1 MSAPA
6 YLTMAVIDDDPASL
20 ELINE
25 ALAQEGLEIS
35 SFTDAR
41 LGLDFVLK
49 NHPQIVLLDLL
60 MPDLHGTEVLQS
72 IVQHDPGIEVILMTA
87 HYSTESAVDAI
98 RMGAA
103 DYLTK
108 PIDVPGL
115 RERVGRLLAEA
126 KKRRR
131 VHELDLELVQAFQCN
146 GIVGR
151 SPLILEMFSRIRRIA
166 PHFQTALVTGPTG
179 SGKELVA
186 RALHQQSPA
195 AKGPFAVSNCS
206 AIVETLFE
214 SEVFGYV
221 KGAFTGATQDKMGM
235 FESANGGTVFLDEIG
250 EMPLAAQ
257 AKLLRVLQNHEV
269 QRVGSTVARK
279 VDVRVVAATHRDLR
293 QMVSEKTFREDLFYR
308 LAMVQITVPGLS
320 ERRED
325 IPLLERHF
333 IEKFSTQFKKPLKGM
348 SRAARTLISKYAW
361 PGNVREMENAIGNA
375 CMMAESD
382 VVELADLPAHLQN
395 PTQPIYATE
404 DLLPLKE
411 IERQY
416 VLRALEKLGG
426 NKVQAAQVLG
436 ISRGTLYSILGKNE
450 AAERIP

>member
-1 MSAPA
+1 MSTPA
-6 YLTMAVIDDDPASL
+6 YLRMAVIDDDPASL
-20 ELINE
+20 ELIAE
-25 ALAQEGLEIS
+25 ALSQEGLDITL
-35 SFTDAR
+35 FADPR
-41 LGLDFVLK
+41 VGLESVFK
-49 NHPQIVLLDLL
+49 NRPQIVLSDLM
-60 MPDLHGTEVLQS
+60 MPGLHGTEVLEK
-72 IVQHDPGIEVILMTA
+72 IVAHDPGIEVILMTA

-98 RMGAA
+98 RKGAA

-108 PIDVPGL
+108 PIDIAGL
-115 RERVGRLLAEA
+115 RDRVGTLIAEA
-126 KKRRR
+126 KKRKR
-131 VHELDLELVQAFQCN
+131 VHELDLELVRAFQFH

-166 PHFQTALVTGPTG
+166 PHFETVLIAGPTG

-195 AKGPFAVSNCS
+195 AKGPFAVCNCS

-221 KGAFTGATQDKMGM
+221 KGAFTGASQDKMGL
-235 FESANGGTVFLDEIG
+235 FEFANGGTVFLDEIG

-269 QRVGSTVARK
+269 QRVGSPVSRK
-279 VDVRVVAATHRDLR
+279 VNVRVVAATHRDLR
-293 QMVSEKTFREDLFYR
+293 QMVAEKAFREDLFYR
-308 LAMVQITVPGLS
+308 LAMVQIDVPGLS

-333 IEKFSTQFKKPLKGM
+333 IEKFAAQFKKPIKGM
-348 SRAARTLISKYAW
+348 GRSARTLISKYAW
-361 PGNVREMENAIGNA
+361 PGNVREMENVIGNA

-382 VVELADLPAHLQN
+382 VVELGDLPAHLQN
-395 PTQPIYATE
+395 PTEAMYATE
-404 DLLPLKE
+404 DLLPLKDM
-411 IERQY
+411 ERSY
-416 VLRALEKLGG
+416 VLRVLEKLGG

-436 ISRGTLYSILGKNE
+436 ISRGTLYSILGRE
-450 AAERIP
+450 GAI

>member
-1 MSAPA
+1 MSSPT
-6 YLTMAVIDDDPASL
+6 YLNMAVIDDDPTSL
-20 ELINE
+20 ELIKE

-35 SFTDAR
+35 CFADPR
-41 LGLDFVLK
+41 LGLEFVLK
-49 NHPQIVLLDLL
+49 TRPQIVLSDLM
-60 MPDLHGTEVLQS
+60 MPELHGTEVLQS
-72 IVQHDPGIEVILMTA
+72 IVEHDPGIEVILMTA

-98 RMGAA
+98 RKGAA

-108 PIDVPGL
+108 PIDINGL
-115 RERVGRLLAEA
+115 RERVGTLVAEA

-131 VHELDLELVQAFQCN
+131 VHELDLELVRAFQFN

-151 SPLILEMFSRIRRIA
+151 SPLILDMFSRIRRIA
-166 PHFQTALVTGPTG
+166 PHFQTVLITGPTG

-195 AKGPFAVSNCS
+195 AKGPFAVCNCS

-221 KGAFTGATQDKMGM
+221 KGAFTGATQDKMGL
-235 FESANGGTVFLDEIG
+235 FEFAHGGTVFLDEIG

-269 QRVGSTVARK
+269 QRVGSPVARK

-293 QMVSEKTFREDLFYR
+293 QMVADKTFREDLFYR

-333 IEKFSTQFKKPLKGM
+333 LEKFSAQFKKPIKGI
-348 SRAARTLISKYAW
+348 SRAARTLISKYSW

-382 VVELADLPAHLQN
+382 VVELTDLPAHLQN
-395 PTQPIYATE
+395 PTEQIYASE

-416 VLRALEKLGG
+416 VLRVLEKLGG

-450 AAERIP
+450 AVERIP